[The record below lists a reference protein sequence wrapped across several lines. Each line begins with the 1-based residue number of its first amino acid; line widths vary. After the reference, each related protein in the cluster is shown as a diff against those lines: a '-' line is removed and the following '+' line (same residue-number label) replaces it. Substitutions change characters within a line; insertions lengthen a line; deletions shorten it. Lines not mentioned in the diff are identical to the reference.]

1 MSRFHYNQCREYPN
15 LQVYENA
22 AVDNYGGG
30 LYVNG
35 SVTLSA
41 SEVDNTLA

>member
-1 MSRFHYNQCREYPN
+1 MSWIPY
-15 LQVYENA
+15 LQVYGNA
-22 AVDNYGGG
+22 ALDNVGGG